1 MKWALLVKMKYKS
14 YQVSAEI
21 IEATQMIEKI
31 RITGSW
37 GRSIILQNNRPFFLA
52 RRLKHRRWEWD
63 VIEGRVKYS
72 SFVDEVIKQ
81 LEVVLRAL

>member
-1 MKWALLVKMKYKS
+1 MKWELVVKMKYKS

-37 GRSIILQNNRPFFLA
+37 GRSIVLQNNRPFFLA
-52 RRLKHRRWEWD
+52 RGLKHRRWEWD

-72 SFVDEVIKQ
+72 SFVDELIRQ
-81 LEVVLRAL
+81 LEVVLRAS